1 MKHLQSWFK
10 NAFDHSCLAQVYL
23 YAVADHSKVKLN
35 ERQVELYIAGG
46 LLAGYGLEKDFF
58 VADPV
63 HLMKQSWKDYS
74 GEDIYPSV
82 RKVDLKNGLKDLRT
96 TEYAAVR
103 YDYNGHSHFVLMKYG
118 LLEYNGLED
127 SQCFKY
133 GKPTTARIIEFKD

>member
-1 MKHLQSWFK
+1 MKKLQSWFQQ
-10 NAFDHSCLAQVYL
+10 AYDFSCLAQCYL

-35 ERQVELYIAGG
+35 ERQVELYMTGG
-46 LLAGYGLEKDFF
+46 LLAGYGLKEEFF
-58 VADPV
+58 VEDPV

-74 GEDIYPSV
+74 GEDIYPNV
-82 RKVDLKNGLKDLRT
+82 KKLDLPNGLQDLKT
-96 TEYAAVR
+96 VEYAAVR

-133 GKPTTARIIEFKD
+133 GKPTTARVIEFK